1 LIQLRSKSLI
11 APPSIE
17 GTKFPMLCS
26 SSRKDEKEECEAMSG
41 RILMTTVAA
50 LALAIPAM
58 AQDKAEPLDTEATP
72 QTEQGLPQEGA
83 PEGATEQAPI
93 MTEDAEGA
101 TEQAPAMTEDA
112 EGAAETPAM
121 TEELPADAPADQEMA
136 EETPPA
142 DMEFLQVQEEAQFL
156 ANYEVI
162 GADVVNTMDERVG
175 TIADLVMDEDQKLV
189 GVVLSVGGFLGIGE
203 KWVAVPVDQIDFPSA
218 EQPARLLAT
227 VTEEQLTNA
236 PDFTTREALEAER
249 AAADAAL
256 QQQAP
261 APAVPAQ

>member
-1 LIQLRSKSLI
+1 
-11 APPSIE
+11 
-17 GTKFPMLCS
+17 
-26 SSRKDEKEECEAMSG
+26 MSG

-72 QTEQGLPQEGA
+72 QTEQTEQGVQQEGA

-121 TEELPADAPADQEMA
+121 TEELPADTPADQEVA
-136 EETPPA
+136 ETPPA

-156 ANYEVI
+156 ADYEVI
-162 GADVVNTMDERVG
+162 GADVVNNMDEKVG
-175 TIADLVMDEDQKLV
+175 TIADLVMDQDQKLV

-236 PDFTTREALEAER
+236 PDFTTREALEAEQ